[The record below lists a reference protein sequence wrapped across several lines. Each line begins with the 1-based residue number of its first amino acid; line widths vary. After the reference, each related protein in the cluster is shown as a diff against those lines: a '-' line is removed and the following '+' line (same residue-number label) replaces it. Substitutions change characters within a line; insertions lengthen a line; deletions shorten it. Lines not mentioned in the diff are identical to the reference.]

1 MIKIYIK
8 ITKNNKQLQTA
19 INDYNCQNILNPFKK
34 MMFYRKVKS
43 GLLKVKKL

>member
-19 INDYNCQNILNPFKK
+19 INDYNYQNILNPFKK
-34 MMFYRKVKS
+34 MMFN
-43 GLLKVKKL
+43 KKKNPDC